1 MNKEALL
8 ALAAKWARDAAPQ
21 EGPSDGSQDTFEKGI
36 NMGNRIALNRCAAD
50 LVALIKLLG
59 D

>member
-8 ALAAKWARDAAPQ
+8 ALAAKWAREATQ
-21 EGPSDGSQDTFEKGI
+21 SEGPNDASQDAFEKGI
-36 NMGNRIALNRCAAD
+36 TMGNRIALNRCADD
-50 LVALIKLLG
+50 LLKLIKLLG